1 MAKGFR
7 GQKQSRIGHGSLDF
21 CRKERSAEEP
31 QPKKMEDSGWKMANG
46 GRAETSNIEHRTP
59 NIEKMHTIGK

>member
-1 MAKGFR
+1 MADGHRFGKGGKMEAGGINR
-7 GQKQSRIGHGSLDF
+7 REH
-21 CRKERSAEEP
+21 SAAEP